1 MPSTCKTTNKILQQH
16 NRSVVIIHEFL
27 ITKWILKHTSLNG

>member
-27 ITKWILKHTSLNG
+27 QNGS